1 MSFWTVHLNPA
12 PSNFDAFHHPVGPST
27 YTLTRANN
35 EQCEQFTLCEHS
47 EQRTVRTTNSANNS
61 HCANSANN
69 EQCEQF
75 TLCEQCEQRT
85 VRTVHIVR
93 TERTTNS
100 ANSSHCPNSPNSEQC
115 EQFTLYEQCEQR
127 TVRTVHIVRTVR
139 TANSANSSFFK
150 NRRTGRT
157 VRTGANTVRWSLI
170 YSAIPREGRF
180 ALNQEI

>member
-27 YTLTRANN
+27 YTSTRANN
-35 EQCEQFTLCEHS
+35 EQCEQFTLCEQS
-47 EQRTVRTTNSANNS
+47 EQRTVRTTNSANSS

-75 TLCEQCEQRT
+75 TL
-85 VRTVHIVR
+85 
-93 TERTTNS
+93 
-100 ANSSHCPNSPNSEQC
+100 SEQS
-115 EQFTLYEQCEQR
+115 EQR

-157 VRTGANTVRWSLI
+157 VRTGANTVRWSLTKI
-170 YSAIPREGRF
+170 LLTFVLMA
-180 ALNQEI
+180 